1 MSVEDEE
8 EEMDKELLKQ
18 FEEAQA
24 AMTEVKSLLQRER
37 TENERRKDQDASTIS
52 SLEAKVREQE
62 VLIDELRRRIQ
73 AIKEAM
79 ERDGRTSVLEAVEN
93 IMDDVGLGGVMRA
106 KGNQLD
112 KVFERLYRDAMERI
126 ERRNRLQQITN
137 HLPGPAERE
146 KMLGLPSDVREHILN
161 QEMHWRSVV
170 DHPVAEV
177 KLPATTWAKRTQ
189 PEKKG
194 NVTEASRL
202 TVPRPRWN
210 PEAAATHVP
219 PIASSNR
226 RSHPLRASDAFEP
239 TNKTKIALAAAASMP
254 EFMKV
259 NRLDAK
265 ANGSAGLPIR
275 RPTDP
280 TGSARSGLRVLS

>member
-210 PEAAATHVP
+210 PED
-219 PIASSNR
+219 R
-226 RSHPLRASDAFEP
+226 RSQPLRASDAFEP